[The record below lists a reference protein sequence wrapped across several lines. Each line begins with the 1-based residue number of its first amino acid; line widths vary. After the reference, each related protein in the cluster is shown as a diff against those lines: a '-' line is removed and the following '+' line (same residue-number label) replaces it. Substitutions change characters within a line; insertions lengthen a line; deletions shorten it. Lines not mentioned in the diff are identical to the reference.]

1 MIGGR
6 RGRASRAA
14 TVAAVAIPALAAL
27 VALARAG
34 RPPWVETAV
43 NGVAPAGTPPVAT
56 AAAPSGAPAS
66 TPTATTTASPAPDDA
81 RTLLADGEL
90 LRRSGA
96 YRSAHRLLEQAYG
109 LARAGGDGAAEID
122 SLAALAR
129 TDDALG
135 DAAAAAHERDD
146 AIVLAR
152 ALGDRPREA
161 GLLADAG
168 MAHARRAESEPAA
181 NLLRRALAMQEA
193 DGDRGGEAKTRSGL
207 AWLAYKQGR
216 YDEALADLDRA
227 AAIAAARGDRDTTA
241 DARLLRGL
249 VHLDRREHAAAL
261 AEFRGSLAIA
271 RQAGDVERQI
281 AALDHVAID
290 FLFEDAPSEARAAL
304 DQALELARRHQDR
317 ALEMRVRHLLANS
330 LREAGRHHEAIAEYA
345 QVGAWC
351 ESEGDLRET
360 AWIRFRTGKSQQSL
374 GRLEDAER
382 SWRAALGLWQS
393 LGERRAAA
401 WAEYDLARLLER
413 GGRTDDALA
422 AYEGAAAAQR
432 AVALPYVSMP
442 LGDLAL
448 LLARVG
454 RPQPARATA
463 AEAVRAADAVAN
475 PEMRWRALYRRGQV
489 ERLLGRPADAL
500 ASLRAA
506 LDIIETMRRQA
517 APSDEAR
524 AGFMIDKQEVYA
536 ATVDLLV
543 EMGRPGEALEVSER
557 ARARAFLDLVGGDRG
572 APPRAG
578 AGDDT
583 GGAAPLR
590 APSSET
596 APPPATPDDSGPRRG
611 APGPIGAGG
620 ARTRPLAS
628 EVSVPPLSLD
638 GIRAEARRRRATI
651 LEYFTAED
659 RSFVFAVVPGGEV
672 RAAIIPRGAA
682 PLADRVAAL
691 RRELDAGG
699 PASAALRELHDL
711 LVAPV
716 AAVMPDDPEALVVI
730 VPHGALSLLPFAA
743 LTDPGGAYLV
753 ERHTL
758 ACAPAAG
765 ALRLA
770 ADRRSHHPATNA
782 RLLAVGN
789 PLLASGSAGAPVL
802 PTLPDADTEV
812 RAVAEMFHAG
822 DPVVLTGAD
831 ATEARVRALAP
842 GRTVLHFATHAMM
855 DDADPLASR
864 LLLAPPAGAAGA
876 AAAADT
882 VVAGTAGAAD
892 DGALTAGE
900 IAGLRLEA
908 DLVTLSACDTGLGGA
923 TGEGIGGLAR
933 AFMHAGAAT
942 IVVSLWRV
950 ADITGREQMVRFYRA
965 YGRDGLGPARAL
977 RRAQIDTIQALRR
990 GAVRGVSG
998 RPLPES
1004 PAFWAPFVVL
1014 GEPG

>member
-6 RGRASRAA
+6 RGRATRAA
-14 TVAAVAIPALAAL
+14 TVAAVAIPMLAAI

-34 RPPWVETAV
+34 LPAWMDA
-43 NGVAPAGTPPVAT
+43 APARVVSP
-56 AAAPSGAPAS
+56 
-66 TPTATTTASPAPDDA
+66 ASPAPGEA
-81 RTLLADGEL
+81 RALLAEGEL

-96 YRSAHRLLEQAYG
+96 YRSAHRALEQARG
-109 LARAGGDGAAEID
+109 LARAAGDGATEID
-122 SLAALAR
+122 ILAALAR

-135 DAAAAAHERDD
+135 DAAAASRERHE
-146 AIVLAR
+146 ALALAR

-168 MAHARRAESEPAA
+168 LAHARRAESDQGAS
-181 NLLRRALAMQEA
+181 LLNRALAMQEA

-216 YDEALADLDRA
+216 YDEALVDLDRA
-227 AAIAAARGDRDTTA
+227 IAIATARGDLDTAA
-241 DARLLRGL
+241 DTRLLRGL
-249 VHLDRREHAAAL
+249 VHLDRREFAAAL
-261 AEFRGSLAIA
+261 AEFRGSRAIA
-271 RQAGDVERQI
+271 EQAGDIERQV
-281 AALDHVAID
+281 AALDHVAIA
-290 FLFEDAPSEARAAL
+290 FLFEDAPAEARAAL
-304 DQALELARRHQDR
+304 DQAFELARRHQDR

-351 ESEGDLRET
+351 ESEGDLREA
-360 AWIRFRTGKSQQSL
+360 AWIRFRTGKSQESL
-374 GRLEDAER
+374 DRLEDAER

-413 GGRTDDALA
+413 TGRTDDAIA

-448 LLARVG
+448 LLARAG

-463 AEAVRAADAVAN
+463 AEAVRTADAVAN
-475 PEMRWRALYRRGQV
+475 PEMQWRALYRRGQV

-500 ASLRAA
+500 ASLRDA
-506 LDIIETMRRQA
+506 LDIIETMRLLV

-524 AGFMIDKQEVYA
+524 AGFMIGKQEVYA
-536 ATVDLLV
+536 AAVDLLV
-543 EMGRPGEALEVSER
+543 EMGRPGEALEISER

-572 APPRAG
+572 G
-578 AGDDT
+578 Q
-583 GGAAPLR
+583 
-590 APSSET
+590 APSPAT
-596 APPPATPDDSGPRRG
+596 APPSAAPDDAGPHRG
-611 APGPIGAGG
+611 APGPTRSAPSP
-620 ARTRPLAS
+620 ARPLAG
-628 EVSVPPLSLD
+628 EVSVPPLSLA
-638 GIRAEARRRRATI
+638 GIRAEARSRRATI
-651 LEYFTAED
+651 LEYFTADD
-659 RSFVFAVVPGGEV
+659 RSFVFAVLPDGEV

-682 PLADRVAAL
+682 ALADAVAAL
-691 RRELDAGG
+691 RRDLDAGM
-699 PASAALRELHDL
+699 PARVALRDLHDL

-716 AAVMPDDPEALVVI
+716 AAALPADPEALVVV
-730 VPHGALSLLPFAA
+730 VPHGALALLPFAA

-758 ACAPAAG
+758 VCAPAAG

-770 ADRRSHHPATNA
+770 AGRRGRRQGTNA

-789 PLLASGSAGAPVL
+789 PLLSSVSADTPAL
-802 PTLPDADTEV
+802 PPLPDAEAEV
-812 RAVAEMFHAG
+812 RAVADMFRAG
-822 DPVVLTGAD
+822 GPAVLIGAD
-831 ATEARVRALAP
+831 ATEASVRALAP
-842 GRTVLHFATHAMM
+842 GRTLLHFATHATVF
-855 DDADPLASR
+855 DADPLASR
-864 LLLAPPAGAAGA
+864 LLLSPAAAGS
-876 AAAADT
+876 
-882 VVAGTAGAAD
+882 VVTNAAD

-900 IAGLRLEA
+900 IAGLRLRA

-942 IVVSLWRV
+942 LVVSLWRV

-965 YGRDGLGPARAL
+965 YASDGLGPARAL

-1004 PAFWAPFVVL
+1004 PAFWAPFIVL